1 MGDVAS
7 EPTIAATT
15 TSLAHEERR
24 DFGFETR
31 WVESNQPIAEDAGF
45 DRPGLAALMVDHHPP
60 VRVEDEIVLD
70 ARQREITVELDAVV
84 VRRRA
89 WRQDLD
95 HDDRIGNLDRVKR
108 RRWADDEG
116 VRFKGGARAN
126 PDGHA
131 VGIHAAWQS
140 GAGDRRVD
148 RLLSRKFRQRMRRA
162 LRRHQN
168 RLAIAQLPAAF
179 AFLGPDEELLDTHFA
194 IGDTRHAPFLPRETR
209 VAKQAGGP
217 V

>member
-31 WVESNQPIAEDAGF
+31 WVESNQSIAQDAGF
-45 DRPGLAALMVDHHPP
+45 DRIRPALMVDHHPP

-70 ARQREITVELDAVV
+70 ARQREIAVELDAVV

-89 WRQDLD
+89 RRQDLG
-95 HDDRIGNLDRVKR
+95 HNDRIGNLDRVEG

-116 VRFKGGARAN
+116 VRLEGGAR
-126 PDGHA
+126 
-131 VGIHAAWQS
+131 
-140 GAGDRRVD
+140 
-148 RLLSRKFRQRMRRA
+148 
-162 LRRHQN
+162 
-168 RLAIAQLPAAF
+168 
-179 AFLGPDEELLDTHFA
+179 
-194 IGDTRHAPFLPRETR
+194 
-209 VAKQAGGP
+209 
-217 V
+217 